1 MFVSTRVKNIL
12 NTDRKGNV
20 LSFLI
25 YCVSCSRTEG
35 SMPDME
41 FKVTNG
47 PREGKGTEGDIDGDG
62 PACVEMAR
70 PGYA

>member
-1 MFVSTRVKNIL
+1 
-12 NTDRKGNV
+12 
-20 LSFLI
+20 
-25 YCVSCSRTEG
+25 
-35 SMPDME
+35 MPDME